1 MRQQAREKKADQAHR
16 ELMQTLAC
24 ADCGQVPEQEST
36 YKYGLHGQWTRRP
49 GGRCCTC
56 HQERK
61 EQLEQA
67 AACRVGCCR
76 AL

>member
-1 MRQQAREKKADQAHR
+1 
-16 ELMQTLAC
+16 MQTLAC